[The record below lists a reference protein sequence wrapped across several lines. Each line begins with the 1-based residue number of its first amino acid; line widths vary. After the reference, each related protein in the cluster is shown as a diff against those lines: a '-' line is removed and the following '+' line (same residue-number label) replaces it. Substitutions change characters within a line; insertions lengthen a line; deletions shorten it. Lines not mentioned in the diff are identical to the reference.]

1 MAIQAN
7 QIFVN
12 LPVKDLERS
21 MKFFGEMGFDFDER
35 MTDNNA
41 TCMIIGQNMY
51 AMLLVEDF
59 FKSFTH
65 KDIADTSTSSETIIA
80 LSASSREEVDEW
92 VEKALAAGG
101 SSANEPM
108 DNKFMY
114 SWSFYDPDGHL
125 WEVMYMEDE
134 AFE

>member
-1 MAIQAN
+1 MSIQAN

-12 LPVKDLERS
+12 LPVSDLEKS

-41 TCMIIGQNMY
+41 TCMIIGPNIY

-65 KDIADTSTSSETIIA
+65 KAIADTSKSAEAIIA
-80 LSASSREEVDEW
+80 LAASSREEVDEW
-92 VEKALAAGG
+92 IHKAIAAGG
-101 SSANEPM
+101 DSANEPM

-114 SWSFYDPDGHL
+114 SWSFHDPDGHL

>member
-1 MAIQAN
+1 MSIQAN

-12 LPVKDLERS
+12 LPVSDLEKS

-41 TCMIIGQNMY
+41 TCMIIGPNIY

-59 FKSFTH
+59 FKSFTN
-65 KDIADTSTSSETIIA
+65 KDITDTSKSAETIVA
-80 LSASSREEVDEW
+80 LSVSSREEVDEW
-92 VEKALAAGG
+92 IDKAMKAGG

-114 SWSFYDPDGHL
+114 SWSFYDLDGHL
-125 WEVMYMEDE
+125 WEVMYTEDE

>member
-1 MAIQAN
+1 
-7 QIFVN
+7 
-12 LPVKDLERS
+12 

-65 KDIADTSTSSETIIA
+65 KDIADTSKSAEAIIA

-92 VEKALAAGG
+92 VEKAMSAGG

-114 SWSFYDPDGHL
+114 SWSFHDPDGHL